1 MSIYVTERLMNKK
14 VLLNLAVIAIAG
26 SFGGLLAG
34 YEMGIISGAQ
44 LFIVKEWN
52 LSAQLLGYLVAI
64 VMVGCFAGAFING
77 FLVLI
82 FKFPIIAFCS
92 ISLASNTS

>member
-1 MSIYVTERLMNKK
+1 MNKK
-14 VLLNLAVIAIAG
+14 VLLNLAVIAITG

-52 LSAQLLGYLVAI
+52 AGKLRAAELFITQHKLNFLITQLMFG
-64 VMVGCFAGAFING
+64 
-77 FLVLI
+77 VLI
-82 FKFPIIAFCS
+82 
-92 ISLASNTS
+92 

>member
-52 LSAQLLGYLVAI
+52 LSAQLLG
-64 VMVGCFAGAFING
+64 
-77 FLVLI
+77 
-82 FKFPIIAFCS
+82 
-92 ISLASNTS
+92 